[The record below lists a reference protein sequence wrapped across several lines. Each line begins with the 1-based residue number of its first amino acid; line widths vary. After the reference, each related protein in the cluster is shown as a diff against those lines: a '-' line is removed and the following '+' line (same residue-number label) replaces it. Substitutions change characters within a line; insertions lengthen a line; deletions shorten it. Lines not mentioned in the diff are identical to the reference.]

1 MAFLG
6 NVTNYFHNRI
16 FSNFFRTSNLTDLT
30 RKLKMHAKSSDNQ
43 HDHDHRLL
51 DAAKDLASAFKEL
64 LTSLNPKENV
74 MPLFSLIV
82 FLRAHYF
89 HYCVNPIKNIYI
101 TFFMSLNNYL
111 VESQWS
117 YYQCKQYQSCIYKN
131 QWGSS

>member
-1 MAFLG
+1 MGFLA

-43 HDHDHRLL
+43 HDHDHDHRLL

-89 HYCVNPIKNIYI
+89 HYCVNPIKSIYI
-101 TFFMSLNNYL
+101 FYVFKQLFGRIA
-111 VESQWS
+111 VELLSV
-117 YYQCKQYQSCIYKN
+117 
-131 QWGSS
+131 